1 MYTSLASTGNYFG
14 THFFMGG
21 EKFETM
27 KPDVYLFGENEDLN
41 FLGSK
46 PSPVS
51 DYFDVQSGWIFQM
64 EKVFVTTSRSTIYL
78 PFLVFWNHATPIL
91 L

>member
-1 MYTSLASTGNYFG
+1 MILKLDICIWLLVLFYTTQFFIFTLASTGNYFG
-14 THFFMGG
+14 THFFIGG

-51 DYFDVQSGWIFQM
+51 DYFDVRNGWI
-64 EKVFVTTSRSTIYL
+64 
-78 PFLVFWNHATPIL
+78 IL
-91 L
+91 GWIAWI